1 MRLSGRTAIV
11 TGGAAGIG
19 AVYAR
24 ALLDAGAHVVIADLQ
39 AAEGEALARALSAA
53 QGARALFIQTDVT
66 HEADT
71 TQMAH
76 AAVESFGT
84 IDILVNNAAIYMAL
98 GKKQPFD
105 EISAEEWDRVM
116 AVNVKG
122 VWQCAKAVTPFMRER
137 HYGKIINIA
146 SVVADTGAVGF
157 AHYVASKA
165 AVVGLTRA
173 LARELGPDNICVNAV
188 SPGLVSNEAS
198 RQPNPRGYLSDAA
211 KTRALQREM
220 YPEDLVGA
228 VMFLASSESD
238 FITGQN
244 YIVDGGGVMH

>member
-1 MRLSGRTAIV
+1 
-11 TGGAAGIG
+11 
-19 AVYAR
+19 
-24 ALLDAGAHVVIADLQ
+24 LLDAGAHVVIADLQ

-53 QGARALFIQTDVT
+53 NGARALFVQTDVT

-71 TQMAH
+71 ARMAR
-76 AAVESFGT
+76 AAVETFGT

-105 EISAEEWDRVM
+105 EISPEEWDRVM

-122 VWQCAKAVTPFMRER
+122 VWQCAKAVVPFMRER
-137 HYGKIINIA
+137 RYGKIINIA

-165 AVVGLTRA
+165 AVIGLTRA

-198 RQPNPRGYLSDAA
+198 RQLNPTGYLSEAA

-228 VMFLASSESD
+228 VVFLAAPESD

-244 YIVDGGGVMH
+244 YFIDGGGVMH